1 LDKPERR
8 IKFVWNYL
16 DWGGANVYL
25 LAIMKEGRGQ
35 WDMEVLLPVG
45 SSQDILDMITA
56 VGIPYRLIDAT
67 LDKAPAPTLA
77 RKLQRQCRRIRAEI
91 VTYRELT
98 NDGLKDLIIHCELAP
113 WQSWIF
119 YWQLCRRGAKVFVTM
134 HNALP
139 DQPRWREFIWRTRLR
154 FLSRTHGFYIFPSNQ
169 HAKNSLRGWVDG
181 AFWRKMPVTYTCV
194 NPDEIRTATAAPFDR
209 NAVRRRFGIPEDA
222 FVVLT
227 LGQFIDRKGR
237 WTLLEAAKKVI
248 VNNEQIFFVWV
259 MPELPNEIENLRVES
274 YALGDHFRLIRSRDL
289 GDARIDVLRFYRIA
303 DAFALPSFVEGLP
316 IALLEAMAMGLPV
329 VSTNV
334 YGIPEAVEDGKTGLL
349 IKAGDADA
357 LATKILELFNDNALR
372 KSLGHAASQLVL
384 HKFDERV
391 AARTALEHYQ
401 MALND

>member
-1 LDKPERR
+1 LEKPERR

-25 LAIMKEGRGQ
+25 LAIMKEALGT
-35 WDMEVLLPVG
+35 WHMEVLLPVG
-45 SSQDILDMITA
+45 SSQDILDMISA
-56 VGIPYRLIDAT
+56 VGVPHRLIDAS

-77 RKLQRQCRRIRAEI
+77 RKLQRQWRRIRAEI
-91 VTYRELT
+91 VTYRELKS
-98 NDGLKDLIIHCELAP
+98 DGLEDLIVHCELAP

-119 YWQLCRRGAKVFVTM
+119 YWLLCRKGAQVFVTM

-139 DQPRWREFIWRTRLR
+139 DQPRWRELVWRTRLR
-154 FLSRTHGFYIFPSNQ
+154 FLSRTNGFHIFPSNQ
-169 HAKNSLRGWVDG
+169 HAKDGLRGWVYQ
-181 AFWRKMPVTYTCV
+181 AFWQKIPVTYTCV
-194 NPDEIRTATAAPFDR
+194 NPEEIAAAMESPFDHE
-209 NAVRRRFGIPEDA
+209 AVRRQFGIPEDA

-227 LGQFIDRKGR
+227 VGQFIDRKGR

-248 VNNEQIFFVWV
+248 GNNEQVFFVWV
-259 MPELPNEIENLRVES
+259 TPELPIERDTQRVES
-274 YALGDHFRLIRSRDL
+274 YGLGDHFRLIRSREL
-289 GDARIDVLRFYRIA
+289 GDERIDVLRFYRVA

-316 IALLEAMAMGLPV
+316 IALLEAMAMELPV

-349 IKAGDADA
+349 IDAGAADA
-357 LATKILELFNDNALR
+357 LAARVLELLNDAGLR
-372 KSLGHAASQLVL
+372 ERLGKSANQLVL
-384 HKFDERV
+384 NKFDERV

>member
-25 LAIMKEGRGQ
+25 LAIMKEARGQ

-56 VGIPYRLIDAT
+56 FGIPYRLIDAT

-77 RKLQRQCRRIRAEI
+77 RKLQRQWRRIRAEI

-139 DQPRWREFIWRTRLR
+139 DQPRWRGLVWRTRLR
-154 FLSRTHGFYIFPSNQ
+154 FLSRTHGFHIFPSNQ
-169 HAKNSLRGWVDG
+169 HAKNSLRGWVDE

-194 NPDEIRTATAAPFDR
+194 NPEEIAAAMESPFDR
-209 NAVRRRFGIPEDA
+209 NAVRRQFGMPEDA

-227 LGQFIDRKGR
+227 IGQFIDRKGR
-237 WTLLEAAKKVI
+237 WTLLEAAKKMI
-248 VNNEQIFFVWV
+248 GNNEQIFFVWV